1 MPRAARSTR
10 QWLLPLA
17 LAAAAMLC
25 SGCMVGPDFVA
36 PSAPGVDRYTTAA
49 QPETTGTAQGVVQ
62 NFVPARDPRAD
73 WWTLFRSPELD
84 ALVRAAL
91 ADSPT
96 LAQAA
101 ARIREATGDRDARH
115 SATTGPRIDGKLG
128 VARQQVDPAALGFPT
143 APVPPPF
150 TVYDIGIDVSYP
162 FDLFGGTRRELEAL
176 GARVDYQQDELAAAR
191 LALVANVVTTALR
204 GAALRDQIA
213 TTEALLEAQQQVLA
227 IAERREGSGGVAR
240 VDVES
245 QRTLLAQTAAL
256 LPPLRT
262 QAAATDH
269 ALAVYVGKA
278 PAQMTASSLALA
290 DFTLPRDVPLT
301 LPSELARQRPDV
313 RASEALLH
321 EASAN
326 VGVATANLY
335 PKFALTGSAATTRT
349 SFADIANGI
358 NVWSLGL
365 DLLQP
370 VFHAGEL
377 KAQQRAAVAA
387 FDAARSAYRQVVLN
401 ALQNVADALL
411 ALAADAQ
418 ALGARDTELAAAEAA
433 YRITRARFELGG
445 VSQLALLD
453 AQRQRLAARLD
464 HQQAVALRLSDTAAL
479 LAASGGGW
487 WAADDQG
494 TAQPAPVSPQTL
506 ESGAPPSAA
515 VAGPH

>member
-1 MPRAARSTR
+1 MARPRLSPQRR
-10 QWLLPLA
+10 CWPLA
-17 LAAAAMLC
+17 LAGGALLC
-25 SGCMVGPDFVA
+25 AGCTVGPDFVA
-36 PSAPGVDRYTTAA
+36 PSAPPVDRYTTAP
-49 QPETTGTAQGVVQ
+49 QPKATAAAQGEVQ
-62 NFVPARDPRAD
+62 DFVPVRDLPGD
-73 WWTLFRSPELD
+73 WWTLFRSPALD

-96 LAQAA
+96 LAQAS
-101 ARIREATGDRDARH
+101 ARIREAAEDRNARH

-128 VARQQVDPAALGFPT
+128 VERQQIDPAALGFPA

-150 TVYDIGIDVSYP
+150 TVYDIGIEVSYP

-191 LALVANVVTTALR
+191 LALVANVVTTSLR
-204 GAALRDQIA
+204 GAALRDRIA
-213 TTEALLEAQQQVLA
+213 TTVALLEAQQQVLA
-227 IAERREGSGGVAR
+227 IAEQREALGGIAR
-240 VDVES
+240 VDLDS
-245 QRTLLAQTAAL
+245 QRTLVAQTAAM

-269 ALAVYVGKA
+269 ALAVFLGKA
-278 PAQMTASSLALA
+278 PAQVDPATLTLA

-301 LPSELARQRPDV
+301 LPSELTRQRPDV

-335 PKFALTGSAATTRT
+335 PKFALTGNAATTRT

-370 VFHAGEL
+370 VFHADEL
-377 KAQQRAAVAA
+377 EAQRRAATAA
-387 FDAARSAYRQVVLN
+387 YDAARSAYRQTVLN
-401 ALQNVADALL
+401 ALQNVADALRAL
-411 ALAADAQ
+411 DDDAHALAERDAE
-418 ALGARDTELAAAEAA
+418 RDAAESA
-433 YRITRARFELGG
+433 YRITRERFELGG

-453 AQRQRLAARLD
+453 AQRQRLAATLD
-464 HQQAVALRLSDTAAL
+464 HQQAVAQRLSDTAAL
-479 LAASGGGW
+479 LAALGGGW
-487 WAADDQG
+487 WPGDDVAAE
-494 TAQPAPVSPQTL
+494 PPQ
-506 ESGAPPSAA
+506 GAPDDAGKAVGLPAA
-515 VAGPH
+515 PGAPR